1 VPITGRN
8 DAPRSDQEKDMATR
22 SYPYHSK
29 DQRDPQVF
37 HDYSDCPNGQQIA
50 PGNWAIGTGELDLCG
65 SCARL
70 D

>member
-1 VPITGRN
+1 
-8 DAPRSDQEKDMATR
+8 MATR
-22 SYPYHSK
+22 SYPYHSR

-37 HDYSDCPNGQQIA
+37 HDYSDCPNGQQIS
-50 PGNWAIGTGELDLCG
+50 PGNWEIGTGDLDRCG